1 MILAPTDFAAFSQAT
16 GTPYPDSAQQK
27 AALTPIVSEWKSR
40 QQAAATDNRGPN
52 ALTVGLGIAGA
63 AGLGA
68 AGLAAF
74 NALRRKGLDDATAAQ
89 IAKETQVEA
98 QKLATTAAPNA
109 PEIQSTNAISRT
121 PNPVAVQ
128 RNRSGQIAYQTG
140 FLAPG
145 NIRGTAESRRRQEYS
160 NTSLW
165 NDSTYGPLLR
175 AATTPQLQQEL
186 VNSISL
192 DDPALASQLA
202 AAIEL
207 RNSPTAG
214 PVRSVKSE
222 ADLPDPSRVPEGVA
236 YRVADTKALL
246 TTRRSPGGKADWI
259 AADASGVRTRLAA
272 DGRSAYGSV
281 SPDELAEG
289 EAIRRPDRKNRAMQ
303 QPGYFLPDEAGGAV
317 IQANTADLSP
327 AAIKEG
333 YATEDYDGSSIL
345 VDAKGNPVRFG
356 ARGTSALLNR
366 PIAWSDLAAPST
378 YDITSDEDRPLNLT
392 IDREDEATRGGLES
406 PPASR
411 TRRGARF
418 NLDATGPD
426 LTRGFSVDPLSGIDP
441 ATAQDFRVEEPSWT
455 VQDDPDA
462 RLYRTRAAAPGQPAS
477 VAVGLDGQVIPWDTI
492 RQANAKGAGL
502 SNRFYEWKPDAPRPQ
517 ERLLARDASGNPLM
531 VQRPAT
537 PQDLWV
543 WQDKL
548 GLDAPGY
555 YGKTVG
561 ELPRGDIQDD
571 YIQAKPSD
579 TLARAA
585 GAFNNQGTRDRA
597 TLDAIAQQYAVPPRE
612 IAEAAARLR
621 GDIDL
626 PTASGFRAPAAHAVG
641 GRTHTDWLTQA
652 LSALQA
658 APRPAESVTTAA
670 LMAEDP
676 AARAAAARGWLG
688 NNSEI
693 AESLATILSPLP
705 AADRLSVVA
714 EGLGNAAR
722 DFKPAI
728 DWASTTDPE
737 LASHLTGGRGTPSF
751 DQFAKSYVRRFALGA
766 VAEEANAGSGRAALI
781 NLPADV
787 SELIGTEAVR
797 SGRSPDA
804 VINEMIGS
812 ADSPIDALWK
822 LDGVLSNAASSNLD
836 EPYTTGSKLAERFW
850 DQAAPNDGSG
860 VGALKGRL
868 GATTQQA
875 YTSLDATTPSTSR
888 LPIAIKFGSHIKGD
902 SNALINPDRAAVD
915 SIITSAI
922 SGQPTITQDD
932 SQIDPSIPAS
942 RPRSRSRLELAMGA
956 AADNRPFPVNAT
968 LRNRAADLTSQI
980 ARVQEDGKAQ
990 GLSPEQRRAAI
1001 APLEAEIQRLADTQL
1016 NQLDALRQ
1024 EGALLLSRANE
1035 YPVTPTGER
1044 ATDGRGYV
1052 LDLNPVTGK
1061 AQALPDSFAE
1071 ITNSDRL
1078 DRGEDESREFF
1089 SRDQL
1094 DDLDRDSGVAPSN
1107 ADADEPIARL
1117 SSDDQALIDY
1127 GHGKRSA
1134 SLNFTSLGPGPDA
1147 ASGAERDRALAE
1159 LHRQGYGAA
1168 YQPTGGDRL
1177 TTTDHALRVARA
1189 NLDRLNT
1196 LTPTPVRDMTSAST
1210 VSDADATAA
1219 RASITGDYWDKVV
1232 SRGGFKPT
1240 KAGSPNL
1247 NGVSPFTPPSDAAIA
1262 GRVNFLRKRGI
1273 I

>member
-40 QQAAATDNRGPN
+40 QQAAAADNRGPN

-98 QKLATTAAPNA
+98 QKLATTTAPNA

-289 EAIRRPDRKNRAMQ
+289 ETIRRPDRKNRAMQ

-327 AAIKEG
+327 TAIKEG
-333 YATEDYDGSSIL
+333 YATEDYDGDSIL

-378 YDITSDEDRPLNLT
+378 YNITSDEDHPLNLT
-392 IDREDEATRGGLES
+392 IDREDETTRGGLES
-406 PPASR
+406 PPATSADPKSLRLRDSYGWDLIPAQSR
-411 TRRGARF
+411 VTADGRTVIDLPHWEERPY
-418 NLDATGPD
+418 TG
-426 LTRGFSVDPLSGIDP
+426 GVYI
-441 ATAQDFRVEEPSWT
+441 
-455 VQDDPDA
+455 
-462 RLYRTRAAAPGQPAS
+462 
-477 VAVGLDGQVIPWDTI
+477 
-492 RQANAKGAGL
+492 
-502 SNRFYEWKPDAPRPQ
+502 
-517 ERLLARDASGNPLM
+517 
-531 VQRPAT
+531 
-537 PQDLWV
+537 
-543 WQDKL
+543 
-548 GLDAPGY
+548 
-555 YGKTVG
+555 GKTVG

-585 GAFNNQGTRDRA
+585 GAFNSQGTRDRA

-658 APRPAESVTTAA
+658 TPRPAESVTTAA

-676 AARAAAARGWLG
+676 ATRAAAARGWLG
-688 NNSEI
+688 SNSEI

-722 DFKPAI
+722 DFKSAI
-728 DWASTTDPE
+728 DWASTTDPQ

-850 DQAAPNDGSG
+850 DQATPNDGSG

-875 YTSLDATTPSTSR
+875 YTSLDAATPSTSR

-902 SNALINPDRAAVD
+902 SNSLINPDRAAVD

-922 SGQPTITQDD
+922 SGQPTISQDD

-968 LRNRAADLTSQI
+968 LKNRAADLTSQI
-980 ARVQEDGKAQ
+980 ARIQEDGKAQ
-990 GLSPEQRRAAI
+990 GLSTEQRRAAI
-1001 APLEAEIQRLADTQL
+1001 APLEAEIQQLADTQL
-1016 NQLDALRQ
+1016 SQLDALRQ

-1107 ADADEPIARL
+1107 ADVDEPIARL

-1168 YQPTGGDRL
+1168 YQPTGGERL

-1196 LTPTPVRDMTSAST
+1196 LTPTPVRDMTSASA
-1210 VSDADATAA
+1210 VPDADATAA